1 MSSSQTARDG
11 DSRDGGDRRSANE
24 ANDPL
29 ARVFAFSEWVLR
41 NMMTPKHVLLHAAI
55 IAPLQ
60 FRVVPKFIDA
70 VALAQRAAAA
80 SGAAPAPPP
89 GPLLPDFRF
98 LGVSAD
104 ALDATFAAY
113 GPQGREAYANLLR
126 VDVLYAAA
134 YALFFGDVQGVAA
147 NLAGVRRGPWRAAHL
162 LPWAAASLDV
172 AEDVFLGAAL
182 HGFDAKAGRV
192 APGLYRELVS
202 LLASAAIQAKWL
214 GLAVCLVVLA
224 LTLMRGIVRLGLFL
238 GHYVCGRKRH
248 GGGGGGGGP
257 RRRGPGG
264 GGGGRRGGGRRDG
277 GDDDQGR
284 GGGGGGGRRYRDD

>member
-1 MSSSQTARDG
+1 MSSQTQTARDG
-11 DSRDGGDRRSANE
+11 DSRDDADR
-24 ANDPL
+24 NDNTNTDNNPL
-29 ARVFAFSEWVLR
+29 APVFAFSEWVLR

-60 FRVVPKFIDA
+60 FRIVPKFIDA

-80 SGAAPAPPP
+80 SGAAPPPPP

-98 LGVSAD
+98 LGISAD

-113 GPQGREAYANLLR
+113 GPHGREAYANLLR

-134 YALFFGDVQGVAA
+134 YALFFGDVQGIAA
-147 NLAGVRRGPWRAAHL
+147 NLSGVRRGPWRAMHL

-172 AEDVFLGAAL
+172 LEDVFLGAAL
-182 HGFDAKAGRV
+182 HGYDAKAGRV

-214 GLAVCLVVLA
+214 ALAVCLLVLT
-224 LTLMRGIVRLGLFL
+224 LTLMRGLLRLAHFVA
-238 GHYVCGRKRH
+238 HYVCGRKRH
-248 GGGGGGGGP
+248 GGAGGGGGGP

-264 GGGGRRGGGRRDG
+264 GGGRRGGGRRD
-277 GDDDQGR
+277 
-284 GGGGGGGRRYRDD
+284 RDD